1 MPASPEVLAGARS
14 VFAEVGFHA
23 ASMER
28 IASAAGLSRVTLH
41 RRGITKETLLADLV
55 AEGVERYRTL
65 LWPALTGE
73 GSGRERLELALRALC
88 DAAESDLSLL
98 LALESRSDGVFH
110 DPDQPAL
117 TSSDFTAPFE
127 RILRDGA
134 GDGSLDVDD
143 PARAATLL
151 FNAVGWT
158 YMHLRSGH
166 GWPAGAARD
175 ELVELVMRG
184 AASRS

>member
-1 MPASPEVLAGARS
+1 MPAAPEVLAAART

-55 AEGVERYRTL
+55 AEGIERYRSL
-65 LWPALTGE
+65 LWPALTAE

-88 DAAESDLSLL
+88 DAAESDLPLL

-110 DPDQPAL
+110 DPGEPGL
-117 TSSDFTAPFE
+117 TAAEFVAPFE

-134 GDGSLDVDD
+134 ADGSLEADD

-151 FNAVGWT
+151 FNLVGWT
-158 YMHLRSGH
+158 YLHLRSGH
-166 GWPAGAARD
+166 GWPA
-175 ELVELVMRG
+175 ERG
-184 AASRS
+184 P